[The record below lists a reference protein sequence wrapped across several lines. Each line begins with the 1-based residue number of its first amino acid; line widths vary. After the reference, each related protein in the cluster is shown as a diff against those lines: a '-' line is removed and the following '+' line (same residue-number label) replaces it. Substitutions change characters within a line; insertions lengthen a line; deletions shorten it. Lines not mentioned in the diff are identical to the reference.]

1 VAAQSFGAQSR
12 QFDRGEC
19 QFLTNHRP
27 MTRDIIAMTNL
38 KTGHTSR
45 QRHDPTIE
53 VTALQLAQAEGYAF
67 REVSCALSNF
77 WNDDK
82 YGHAPQEKP
91 SDSIRLVME
100 NFNSLCV
107 TSGNK
112 KITAINNLCRDFRV
126 DLLCGCKTQ
135 VEWRMVPN
143 SRWLDKLFGRGT
155 ETRSIVA
162 HNINK
167 RMLTN

>member
-1 VAAQSFGAQSR
+1 
-12 QFDRGEC
+12 
-19 QFLTNHRP
+19 